1 MKYVVLLA
9 LVAGKWALF
18 SSLSL
23 SLSFFCFL
31 LLDGEGVVGGGD
43 G

>member
-23 SLSFFCFL
+23 SFFCFL